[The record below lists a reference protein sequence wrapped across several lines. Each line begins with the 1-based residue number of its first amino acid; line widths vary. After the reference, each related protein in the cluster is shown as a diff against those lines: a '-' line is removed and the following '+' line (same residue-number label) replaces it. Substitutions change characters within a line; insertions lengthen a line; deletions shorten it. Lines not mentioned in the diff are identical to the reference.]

1 MNSLNKY
8 LYYCPECLGNGKKIN
23 YFIRQS
29 DGEKIYLD
37 RDIINNGFIEPGKS
51 SECITCKSPLKETN
65 LTIDEWR
72 KIKTVSTD
80 PDFVFAMEKLKEND
94 IIEFNLKLSQMQ
106 SNTPKQEQKSSNTDN
121 TPKCP
126 TCGSPNIKKISG
138 TKRWLGTGIF
148 GLASSDI
155 GKTMC
160 CNSCGYKW

>member
-1 MNSLNKY
+1 MNSINKK
-8 LYYCPECLGNGKKIN
+8 LYYCPKCLGNGKIRDYLTSNSGKKIEM
-23 YFIRQS
+23 F
-29 DGEKIYLD
+29 
-37 RDIINNGFIEPGKS
+37 RDVINNGFIDLSKKVD
-51 SECITCKSPLKETN
+51 TCLICNGYIKETN

-138 TKRWLGTGIF
+138 GKRWLGTGIF

-155 GKTMC
+155 GKTMVC
-160 CNSCGYKW
+160 GNCGYKW